1 MEVDD
6 DFDDEVMQDVKRM
19 TTDEIQARARLLD
32 NEIKIMRSDI
42 MRIQHELQ
50 TQKDKIKENNEKI
63 KVRTALVRP
72 SLDLGPNRFFALVHQ
87 GS

>member
-6 DFDDEVMQDVKRM
+6 DFDDSVMEDVKRM
-19 TTDEIQARARLLD
+19 NTDEIQARARLLD

-63 KVRTALVRP
+63 KVSFLNKN
-72 SLDLGPNRFFALVHQ
+72 LFYNECFIK
-87 GS
+87 

>member
-1 MEVDD
+1 MSQIFTVAAAFDPFEMEVDD

-63 KVRTALVRP
+63 KVLTILI
-72 SLDLGPNRFFALVHQ
+72 
-87 GS
+87 

>member
-6 DFDDEVMQDVKRM
+6 EFDDDVMQDVKRM

-32 NEIKIMRSDI
+32 NEIKIMISDI

-63 KVRTALVRP
+63 KVTVLIKFVSVLP
-72 SLDLGPNRFFALVHQ
+72 FSI
-87 GS
+87 

>member
-6 DFDDEVMQDVKRM
+6 DFDDSVMEDVKRM
-19 TTDEIQARARLLD
+19 NTDEIQARARLLD

-63 KVRTALVRP
+63 KV
-72 SLDLGPNRFFALVHQ
+72 SLI
-87 GS
+87 

>member
-6 DFDDEVMQDVKRM
+6 DFEDEVMQDVKRM
-19 TTDEIQARARLLD
+19 NTDEIQARARLLD

-63 KVRTALVRP
+63 KVSYTQILIFTI
-72 SLDLGPNRFFALVHQ
+72 NMII
-87 GS
+87 

>member
-6 DFDDEVMQDVKRM
+6 EFDDDVMQDVKRM

-63 KVRTALVRP
+63 KVTVLIKSVSVLP
-72 SLDLGPNRFFALVHQ
+72 FSI
-87 GS
+87 

>member
-6 DFDDEVMQDVKRM
+6 DFEDEVMQDVKRM
-19 TTDEIQARARLLD
+19 NTDEIQARARLLD

-63 KVRTALVRP
+63 KV
-72 SLDLGPNRFFALVHQ
+72 SLSQILIYTINMVI
-87 GS
+87 

>member
-63 KVRTALVRP
+63 KVRAGNFRRWGLR
-72 SLDLGPNRFFALVHQ
+72 LCFYRQFD
-87 GS
+87 

>member
-6 DFDDEVMQDVKRM
+6 DFEDEVMQDVKRM
-19 TTDEIQARARLLD
+19 NTDEIQARARLLD

-63 KVRTALVRP
+63 KVSFSQILIYTINMV
-72 SLDLGPNRFFALVHQ
+72 V
-87 GS
+87 

>member
-6 DFDDEVMQDVKRM
+6 DFEDEVMQDVKRM
-19 TTDEIQARARLLD
+19 NTDEIQARARLLD

-63 KVRTALVRP
+63 KVSYTQILIYTI
-72 SLDLGPNRFFALVHQ
+72 NMII
-87 GS
+87 

>member
-6 DFDDEVMQDVKRM
+6 DFEDEVMQDVKRM
-19 TTDEIQARARLLD
+19 NTDEIQARARLLD

-63 KVRTALVRP
+63 KVSYTQILIYPINMVI
-72 SLDLGPNRFFALVHQ
+72 
-87 GS
+87 

>member
-1 MEVDD
+1 MEVDGD
-6 DFDDEVMQDVKRM
+6 IEDQVMSDIKRM
-19 TTDEIQARARLLD
+19 STDEIQARARLLD

-63 KVRTALVRP
+63 KVCRQHYFIVCY
-72 SLDLGPNRFFALVHQ
+72 
-87 GS
+87 

>member
-6 DFDDEVMQDVKRM
+6 DFEDEVMQDVKRM
-19 TTDEIQARARLLD
+19 NTDEIQARARLLD

-63 KVRTALVRP
+63 KVSYTQILIFTINMVI
-72 SLDLGPNRFFALVHQ
+72 
-87 GS
+87 